1 MKKIKLLL
9 TSFLMVLLTLSLV
22 SFINPSKPK
31 TKSAFLHSNS
41 LVIETNDRKISLN
54 FDDANFYSLVEID
67 EETSGV
73 KEYGYRIIFDGEARA
88 FIERN
93 VGETK
98 LLQGITDENELFSTK
113 LSDDEYSLLSKKC
126 QENRLFIKKQEW
138 WSLYNIRDEYYSSLN
153 AAPTI
158 TRSSVVSDYTLQTM
172 TSTDMYINNY
182 EPKKYEH
189 PDAKKYED
197 EIVNIVPKEWFFE
210 VGYHKYFG
218 EEYLIFANTVYIGP
232 PNYDFLFTYYKTDV
246 TIFDVDLTDVRT
258 SKVERLDSYYGQI
271 KTPNIGYNF
280 MIDVAIRG
288 VYFGINPK
296 SSSQFSEV
304 YNIDTSKDKIVVDGK
319 AFDFAGNDNEI
330 ADPVYVDIS
339 DCMSAIYNYD
349 ENINPMGLNI
359 DSLYYEIKDKT
370 HLNANV
376 LEDYNDA
383 IVGILAKATMDI
395 AIEAISS
402 TVPYVGPVY
411 KWMVYAA
418 EIKAA
423 FVKEYNRQNVVN
435 DEPYNYY
442 TNYSNFNF
450 KDKSKEEN
458 EEAVPVEEELS
469 DPPQFIMLTLPNYV
483 QSFINTSTYDY
494 MIKLGVRLDVD
505 SYDELSNPEKRKIS
519 YLFGANLEFYDYS
532 GNKLLDSTYSY
543 YQEKDAY
550 LLYRYALEEW
560 QRGIMEIDATDA
572 LGVTVYS
579 PIHTG
584 THMLKVPSDVVL
596 EIKDMYGNVISSTA
610 QPYGTS
616 QYLVAYLEEGE
627 LYYCSAYYLYQ
638 NQTGEFS
645 LQVFEITDS
654 ISSSAS
660 FVNNQNAM
668 SMIYKYTTVGYSEIL
683 AISTESDQDP
693 DIAVYT
699 DKGQYVGGDD
709 DYYYDDSSDD
719 SDYNA
724 YCEISMQ
731 SSHTYY
737 IIINTRT
744 RNAANK
750 TVRVE
755 LSRK

>member
-22 SFINPSKPK
+22 SFTNPSKPK

-41 LVIETNDRKISLN
+41 LVVETNYRKASLN

-67 EETSGV
+67 EETSNV

-98 LLQGITDENELFSTK
+98 LLQGITNENELFSTK
-113 LSDDEYSLLSKKC
+113 LSNDEYNLLSKKC
-126 QENRLFIKKQEW
+126 QENRLFAKNQDW

-153 AAPTI
+153 AAPSI
-158 TRSSVVSDYTLQTM
+158 IRSSAVSDYTLQTM

-258 SKVERLDSYYGQI
+258 SRVQRLDDYSGSV
-271 KTPNIGYNF
+271 TEANEGYNF

-288 VYFGINPK
+288 VYFGIHPK

-330 ADPVYVDIS
+330 ADPVYVDIPNFMTS
-339 DCMSAIYNYD
+339 IYNYSESA
-349 ENINPMGLNI
+349 ENNKLYIHSI
-359 DSLYYEIKDKT
+359 YYEIEDKT
-370 HLNANV
+370 HANANNYTDLHENGTV
-376 LEDYNDA
+376 SMLIASAALDLA
-383 IVGILAKATMDI
+383 IA
-395 AIEAISS
+395 AISQS
-402 TVPYVGPVY
+402 VPAVGTIY
-411 KWMVYAA
+411 NIMTYAVKIIDA
-418 EIKAA
+418 FKKESPSLPEIN
-423 FVKEYNRQNVVN
+423 YNT
-435 DEPYNYY
+435 PTNYY
-442 TNYSNFNF
+442 TQYYFDTAEVHESQF
-450 KDKSKEEN
+450 
-458 EEAVPVEEELS
+458 LMS
-469 DPPQFIMLTLPNYV
+469 DLPSLRNNL
-483 QSFINTSTYDY
+483 INTATYDY
-494 MIKLGVRLDVD
+494 RIRMGARLNLD
-505 SYDELSNPEKRKIS
+505 SYADTQEPENRKLTYS
-519 YLFGANLEFYDYS
+519 FGAYLEFYDYL
-532 GNKLLDSTYSY
+532 GNKIQDSDYAY
-543 YQEKDAY
+543 FQEKQVD
-550 LLYRYALEEW
+550 LLYRYQLSSDKKNIFDIESN
-560 QRGIMEIDATDA
+560 D
-572 LGVTVYS
+572 GVGVVVYS
-579 PIHTG
+579 PNHTG
-584 THMLKVPSDVVL
+584 TQMLKVPSDVVL
-596 EIKDMYGNVISSTA
+596 EIKDIYGNVISSTA

-616 QYLVAYLEEGE
+616 QYLVAYLEEE
-627 LYYCSAYYLYQ
+627 KLYYCSAYYLYQ
-638 NQTGEFS
+638 NQTGEFG
-645 LQVFEITDS
+645 LQAFDITDL

-699 DKGQYVGGDD
+699 DKGQYVGGND